1 MPYFIYKIK
10 QTPILQLQ
18 KIEQHEIYREASAR
32 AKVLRAELK
41 EERCTVKIIFAEHE
55 LGAEDLLSQVREP
68 VPQPGDD

>member
-18 KIEQHEIYREASAR
+18 KIEQHDAYRDASAR

-41 EERCTVKIIFAEHE
+41 DEQRMVKIVFAEHE